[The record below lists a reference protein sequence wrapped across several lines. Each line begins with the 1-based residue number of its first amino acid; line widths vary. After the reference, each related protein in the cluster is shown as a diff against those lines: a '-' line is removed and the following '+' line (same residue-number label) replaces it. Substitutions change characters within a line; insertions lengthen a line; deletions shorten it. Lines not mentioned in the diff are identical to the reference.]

1 MALASYPTQILGLN
15 ISMKSTSPATQITLA
30 ASQFQCYGTNAEA
43 RSSTTS
49 SSEIIRM
56 MNCAFN
62 ALGAKSGDY
71 YPEELRLEIESVN
84 MRVYDTLNNGVYKA
98 GFATSSDGL

>member
-1 MALASYPTQILGLN
+1 MIAARNIAAIPSITNMNSISRCCFRASSRAGSFYSRGRVTVPVLWDKRRGAIVN
-15 ISMKSTSPATQITLA
+15 
-30 ASQFQCYGTNAEA
+30 NE
-43 RSSTTS
+43 

-56 MNCAFN
+56 MNSAFN

-84 MRVYDTLNNGVYKA
+84 TRVYDTLNNGVYK
-98 GFATSSDGL
+98 G